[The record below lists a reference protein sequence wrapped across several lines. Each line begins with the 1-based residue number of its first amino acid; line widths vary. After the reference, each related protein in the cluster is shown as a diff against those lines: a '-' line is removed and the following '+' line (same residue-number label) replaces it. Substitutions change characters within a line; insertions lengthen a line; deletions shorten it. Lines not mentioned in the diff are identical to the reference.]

1 MIEGRPAFHT
11 EGMRRIFFPLKSG
24 VELFDDP
31 ASPEAVTRA
40 KEAAVLYD
48 EVIFEDGL
56 YDVAITPQGSTNF
69 WTPPSQMT
77 PERLDLSRRGR
88 KVGEPMTVAMGK
100 QSAAGRPAEEMSVF
114 LQGKISA
121 SYVSEYYTGII
132 QELAKFEP
140 PWARK
145 VTIGGSD
152 NARELGQEAY
162 EAIKALNYSDLGDQG
177 LMPDTDSFL
186 KAFIYQSFNRDGVL
200 AAGMEASF
208 SVTPMFAPMVSH
220 RGLQPE
226 LAGSEALSVLVP
238 DLTKVP
244 WEAVVEYREHAGSSE
259 ARDRLREFERLAQE
273 EEPEGA
279 YEFLRKISQEV
290 NKAYRAAMLDL
301 APSFPEE
308 LAKEILLTAVSI
320 VSVIGPVVEKAASL
334 TSSAREARAC
344 NRSWV
349 AALMKL
355 QS

>member
-1 MIEGRPAFHT
+1 
-11 EGMRRIFFPLKSG
+11 MRRIFFPLKSG
-24 VELFDDP
+24 VELFEDSS
-31 ASPEAVTRA
+31 SPEAITRA
-40 KEAAVLYD
+40 KEASVLYD

-77 PERLDLSRRGR
+77 PERLEQSRRGR
-88 KVGEPMTVAMGK
+88 KVGEPLTLAMGK
-100 QSAAGRPAEEMSVF
+100 QRAAGLPAEEMSIF

-121 SYVSEYYTGII
+121 IYVSEYYSGII

-152 NARELGQEAY
+152 SARELGQPAY
-162 EAIKALNYSDLGDQG
+162 NAIKELNYSDFGDQE
-177 LMPDTDSFL
+177 LMPGTDSFL
-186 KAFIYQSFNRDGVL
+186 KSFIYKSFNRDSVL

-208 SVTPMFAPMVSH
+208 SVTPLFAPMVAH

-226 LAGSEALSVLVP
+226 LAGSEALNVLVP

-244 WEAVVEYREHAGSSE
+244 WEAVVEYREHPGSSE

-273 EEPEGA
+273 EEPEDA
-279 YEFLRKISQEV
+279 YEFLRKVSQEV
-290 NKAYRAAMLDL
+290 NKAYRAAMVDL

-308 LAKEILLTAVSI
+308 LAKEILLTAVSTI
-320 VSVIGPVVEKAASL
+320 SVIGTPVEKTASL
-334 TSSAREARAC
+334 ISEAKEARAF
-344 NRSWV
+344 NRSWI
-349 AALMKL
+349 AALMTM
-355 QS
+355 QRG

>member
-1 MIEGRPAFHT
+1 
-11 EGMRRIFFPLKSG
+11 MRRIFFPLKSG
-24 VELFDDP
+24 VELFEDP
-31 ASPEAVTRA
+31 SSPEAVTRA

-69 WTPPSQMT
+69 WTPPSHMT
-77 PERLDLSRRGR
+77 PERLEHSRRGR
-88 KVGEPMTVAMGK
+88 QVGEPMTLAIGK
-100 QSAAGRPAEEMSVF
+100 QRAAGQSAEEMSVF

-152 NARELGQEAY
+152 NARELGQAAY
-162 EAIKALNYSDLGDQG
+162 AAIKDLNFLDLGNRD

-186 KAFIYQSFNRDGVL
+186 KSFIYQSFNRDSVL
-200 AAGMEASF
+200 AAEMEASF

-226 LAGSEALSVLVP
+226 LAGSEAFSVLVP
-238 DLTKVP
+238 DLTKIP

-273 EEPEGA
+273 EEPEDA
-279 YEFLRKISQEV
+279 YEFMRKVGQEV
-290 NKAYRAAMLDL
+290 NKAYRAAIADL

-308 LAKEILLTAVSI
+308 LAKEILLTAVSTI
-320 VSVIGPVVEKAASL
+320 SVIGPPVEKTASL
-334 TSSAREARAC
+334 ISEAREARAF
-344 NRSWV
+344 NRSWI
-349 AALMKL
+349 AALMKM
-355 QS
+355 QRS

>member
-1 MIEGRPAFHT
+1 
-11 EGMRRIFFPLKSG
+11 MRRIFFPLKSG
-24 VELFDDP
+24 VELFEDP
-31 ASPEAVTRA
+31 TSPEAVTRA

-56 YDVAITPQGSTNF
+56 YDVSITPQGSTNF

-77 PERLDLSRRGR
+77 PERLEHSRRGPR
-88 KVGEPMTVAMGK
+88 VGEPLTLAMGK
-100 QSAAGRPAEEMSVF
+100 QRAAGQPAEEMSVF
-114 LQGKISA
+114 LQGEISA
-121 SYVSEYYTGII
+121 SYVSEYYSGII
-132 QELAKFEP
+132 QELSKFEP

-152 NARELGQEAY
+152 SAQELGEAAY
-162 EAIKALNYSDLGDQG
+162 DTIKWLNFSDFGDAD

-186 KAFIYQSFNRDGVL
+186 KSFIYKSFNRDSVL

-208 SVTPMFAPMVSH
+208 SVTPLFAPMVSH

-244 WEAVVEYREHAGSSE
+244 WEAVVEYREHPGSSE
-259 ARDRLREFERLAQE
+259 ARDLLRDFERLAQE
-273 EEPEGA
+273 EEPEDA
-279 YEFLRKISQEV
+279 YEFLRKVSQEV
-290 NKAYRAAMLDL
+290 NKAYRAAIADL

-308 LAKEILLTAVSI
+308 LAKEILLTAVSTI
-320 VSVIGPVVEKAASL
+320 SVIGAPLEKTASL
-334 TSSAREARAC
+334 ISAAREARAF

-349 AALMKL
+349 AALMKI
-355 QS
+355 QEAPR

>member
-1 MIEGRPAFHT
+1 
-11 EGMRRIFFPLKSG
+11 MRRIFFPLKSG
-24 VELFDDP
+24 VELFEDP
-31 ASPEAVTRA
+31 SSPEAVTRA

-48 EVIFEDGL
+48 EMIFEGGL

-77 PERLDLSRRGR
+77 PERLEHSRRGR
-88 KVGEPMTVAMGK
+88 QVGEPMTLAIGTQRAVG
-100 QSAAGRPAEEMSVF
+100 QPAEEMSVF

-140 PWARK
+140 PWAKK

-152 NARELGQEAY
+152 NARELGQAAY
-162 EAIKALNYSDLGDQG
+162 DAIKALNFSDFQNQD

-186 KAFIYQSFNRDGVL
+186 RPFIYQSFNRDSVL

-208 SVTPMFAPMVSH
+208 SVTPLFAPMVAH

-226 LAGSEALSVLVP
+226 LAGSEALSILIP

-244 WEAVVEYREHAGSSE
+244 WEAVVEYREHPGSSE

-273 EEPEGA
+273 EEPDDA
-279 YEFLRKISQEV
+279 YEFLRRISQEV

-334 TSSAREARAC
+334 TSAAREAGAF